1 MATQHNFRIKNGL
14 EIAGTERISS
24 AGAFSGS
31 LASATTATTQSALD
45 NSTKIATTAYTD
57 AAITSLIDSSPGALN
72 TLNELASALGDDANF
87 STTVNNSIALKAPLA
102 SPDFTGQVQVTNSA
116 TTVQEFIVTGNNTRS
131 ALSMQSKDTSG
142 NAVDLRM
149 HSLGDGP
156 RGEIFTFTNHDLAFA
171 TNNAAPQLTLKT
183 NGNLG
188 LGTGP
193 NVDELLH
200 IEKSSGTTIVKTQVA
215 ANSIVGFEI
224 QKTGSTTSNWRIV
237 DGQTVNGNL
246 EIYDVT
252 DSRSVM
258 MIDGDGDIGMG
269 VTPATHA
276 KLTLGGTAASYSSV
290 LAFDNNTAGG
300 ATFFM
305 LASDN
310 TWSAG
315 ANKFL
320 MGHGTPSSSATDI
333 AIDADGRVGIGAT
346 SPSAKLHV
354 KSAGTGNVFYV
365 ESSDGHHLGGFYQ
378 ESDTRAAFN
387 VRDASGNVKV
397 NLDAGGDSWFTGGQ
411 VGIGTS
417 SPASPLHVKTTNQSI
432 QIRNTGNDNV
442 GLEIYRDS
450 DGAKGASIGWGNGNA
465 NLEIKNYRNDGQSGG
480 PYANIDFF
488 TGGTDADSPDFNPT
502 RRMRIQQTGEV
513 GIGTDDPTRSI
524 HTKSSSVTVGS
535 FESTSSSGGMI
546 GFVDSNTTD
555 DVHVRVGAIGDN
567 LVLQAGGSTKMTL
580 DSNGKIAV
588 TNNKPIWSGSYGGAL
603 FLKGNNATSD
613 RYARICTVDSTGA
626 AINNGLTVNNNGST
640 TIDCGETYSLNVS
653 GNGAGL
659 RFSTGSNQRI
669 YWNSHRALEGA
680 ADGSLFQVGEGFTT
694 MLVQSREKY
703 TVDGATYGR
712 VIIRFNATTSGDRLT
727 AITAN
732 LNTLLGLST
741 GDYGQWT
748 VEFGGYAGSGTNGCT
763 GSFTIGG
770 YTGHNYAA
778 TNHNSYGAG
787 TINVGYSSTSGAET
801 GRGPLSYHPVQ
812 NNGMYIASGEVWVY
826 VPAAQQV
833 GIMIKNNGSQNLAGT
848 MTVTATVRG

>member
-1 MATQHNFRIKNGL
+1 MSNTKV
-14 EIAGTERISS
+14 SS
-24 AGAFSGS
+24 EQIIDNVALGGNP
-31 LASATTATTQSALD
+31 TTTTQSASD
-45 NSTKIATTAYTD
+45 NSTKVATTAYVTT
-57 AAITSLIDSSPGALN
+57 AISDLVDSSPSALN
-72 TLNELASALGDDANF
+72 TLNELAAALGDDANF
-87 STTVNNSIALKAPLA
+87 STTVTNSIALKAPLA

-188 LGTGP
+188 LGTGT

-200 IEKSSGTTIVKTQVA
+200 LEKTSGTTIVKTEVA

-237 DGQTVNGNL
+237 DGQTVNGSL

-252 DSRSVM
+252 DSRQVM
-258 MIDGDGDIGMG
+258 VFDGDGDIGMG
-269 VTPATHA
+269 VSPASNA
-276 KLTLGGTAASYSSV
+276 KLTIGGTTTSYSSV
-290 LAFDNNTAGG
+290 LAFDNNTTGG

-315 ANKFL
+315 GNKFL
-320 MGHGTPSSSATDI
+320 MGHGSPSSAAVDVT
-333 AIDADGRVGIGAT
+333 IDADGFVGIGDT
-346 SPSAKLHV
+346 SPA
-354 KSAGTGNVFYV
+354 
-365 ESSDGHHLGGFYQ
+365 
-378 ESDTRAAFN
+378 RAL
-387 VRDASGNVKV
+387 S
-397 NLDAGGDSWFTGGQ
+397 
-411 VGIGTS
+411 
-417 SPASPLHVKTTNQSI
+417 
-432 QIRNTGNDNV
+432 
-442 GLEIYRDS
+442 
-450 DGAKGASIGWGNGNA
+450 
-465 NLEIKNYRNDGQSGG
+465 
-480 PYANIDFF
+480 
-488 TGGTDADSPDFNPT
+488 
-502 RRMRIQQTGEV
+502 
-513 GIGTDDPTRSI
+513 
-524 HTKSSSVTVGS
+524 TKSSSVTVGS

-546 GFVDSNTTD
+546 SFVDSNTTN
-555 DVHVRVGAIGDN
+555 DVHVRVGSLGDN
-567 LVLQAGGSTKMTL
+567 LVLQAGGSTKMTVLSGGNVGISETNPVAKLAIKGANDTNFEIQPDLSNGVNRITNFNRVTSAYKKLRIDASEHEFYISGNPRLTL
-580 DSNGKIAV
+580 DSDIMHVK
-588 TNNKPIWSGSYGGAL
+588 
-603 FLKGNNATSD
+603 
-613 RYARICTVDSTGA
+613 
-626 AINNGLTVNNNGST
+626 
-640 TIDCGETYSLNVS
+640 
-653 GNGAGL
+653 
-659 RFSTGSNQRI
+659 
-669 YWNSHRALEGA
+669 
-680 ADGSLFQVGEGFTT
+680 
-694 MLVQSREKY
+694 SREKY

-712 VIIRFNATTSGDRLT
+712 VIIRFNATTSGDKLT

-732 LNTLLGLST
+732 LNTLLGFST

-770 YTGHNYAA
+770 YTGHSYSA

-787 TINVGYSSTSGAET
+787 TINVGYDSSGGAST
-801 GRGPLSYHPVQ
+801 GVGPLSYHPVQ